1 MKKSNFSL
9 CYLLVSFVLNY
20 QSTTLIDN
28 LLRQREENMVRSSRA
43 ALFIEL
49 GIGNEFSVTNKV
61 AASPSFEIQLVTA
74 LGEYG
79 VEERFE
85 ATEVAHFV

>member
-28 LLRQREENMVRSSRA
+28 LLRQREENVVRSCRA
-43 ALFIEL
+43 ALFVEL
-49 GIGNEFSVTNKV
+49 GIFYEFTVTNKV
-61 AASPSFEIQLVTA
+61 AASPAFEI
-74 LGEYG
+74 
-79 VEERFE
+79 
-85 ATEVAHFV
+85 